1 MIDVVNFFGDG
12 IQDLYPTFLQAEH
25 SISARRRC
33 CRGDL

>member
-1 MIDVVNFFGDG
+1 MIDVVNFFG

-33 CRGDL
+33 YRDYL